1 LLALRA
7 TAPARALSLC
17 IAWSGGADSS
27 ALLWAAVALRDAQ
40 REGVG
45 PAGLPTLRLR
55 ALHVDHGLQ
64 PAAAAGFVA
73 HCRRWARRWRVPLAV
88 QRVAVVRQ
96 RGRSLEE
103 AARDARWNAFGSALR
118 PGEVLLLAQHA
129 DDQLETSLLQWLR
142 GAGPA
147 GLAGMPECMP
157 CGRGQAMRPWLGLR
171 GESLRQSLCD
181 AGVSWVEDPSN
192 ADPAFDRNYLRQT
205 VLPALR
211 ARWPSVAV
219 TAGRSAR
226 LAAAADALQRNQAG
240 RDLDVAADGAAL
252 DLRVLRRWP
261 APRQAALLRAW
272 LQHQAAPVPDERRL
286 LQALQWIGQPP
297 SASAERAVLQWANV
311 QLRRHGQ
318 RLCLLRVSAAL
329 PDEPI
334 EPLSWDWRTQRELRL
349 PDWLR
354 APGIAAGGRLSWR
367 ADPHGEIDARRLPC
381 PLWLRPAQGA
391 CVLQHNGHAKALGEV
406 LREAEVP
413 SWARA
418 GVPLLWDS
426 QQLLL
431 VADLA
436 CDDAVLARGEADDR
450 LRFFWQQHP

>member
-1 LLALRA
+1 M
-7 TAPARALSLC
+7 
-17 IAWSGGADSS
+17 
-27 ALLWAAVALRDAQ
+27 WAAVALRDAQ
-40 REGVG
+40 RGG
-45 PAGLPTLRLR
+45 AGHAGLPTLRLR

-64 PAAAAGFVA
+64 PVAAAGFVT

-88 QRVAVVRQ
+88 QRVAVARE
-96 RGRSLEE
+96 RGRSPEE
-103 AARDARWNAFGSALR
+103 AAREARWRAFGAALR

-147 GLAGMPECMP
+147 GLAGMPERMP
-157 CGRGQAMRPWLGLR
+157 CGRGLAWRPWLGVS
-171 GESLRQSLCD
+171 GETLRQSLRD
-181 AGVSWVEDPSN
+181 AGVPWVEDPSN
-192 ADPAFDRNYLRQT
+192 ADLAFDRNYLRQA

-240 RDLDVAADGAAL
+240 RDLGLAADGAAL

-261 APRQAALLRAW
+261 APRQAALLRLW
-272 LQHQAAPVPDERRL
+272 LQRQAAPLPDEQRL
-286 LQALQWIGQPP
+286 LQALHWIGQPP
-297 SASAERAVLQWANV
+297 SPSADRAVLQWARV

-318 RLCLLRVSAAL
+318 RLFLLPASVPATL
-329 PDEPI
+329 PAEPVA
-334 EPLSWDWRTQRELRL
+334 PVCWDWRRQRELRL
-349 PDWLR
+349 PAWLQ
-354 APGIAAGGRLSWR
+354 APGIGAGGRLSWR

-381 PLWLRPAQGA
+381 PLWLRPAPGA
-391 CVLQHNGHAKALGEV
+391 GALRQNGHERALGEV
-406 LREAEVP
+406 LRDAQVP

-418 GVPLLWDS
+418 GVPLLWDA
-426 QQLLL
+426 QRLLL

-436 CDDAVLARGEADDR
+436 CDDEVLASGEAGER
-450 LRFFWQQHP
+450 LRFFWQQEP